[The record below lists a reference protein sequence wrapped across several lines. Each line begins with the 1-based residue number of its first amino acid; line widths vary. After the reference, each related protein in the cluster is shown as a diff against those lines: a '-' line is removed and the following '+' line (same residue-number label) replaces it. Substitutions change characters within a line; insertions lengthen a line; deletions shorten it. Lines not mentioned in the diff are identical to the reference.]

1 MDHVVIEDP
10 SGARATVALDAVA
23 EHKLRGFSVVGPA
36 NAPGD
41 LRTVDEAEQE
51 AQDVLAA
58 RAAVV
63 KEVQSARKKPATKK
77 EK

>member
-51 AQDVLAA
+51 
-58 RAAVV
+58 
-63 KEVQSARKKPATKK
+63 VQSARKKPATKK